1 MRGLSAIAA
10 VDGWSLTVMGVA
22 IVLVGLSVLS
32 LVLANLHRILNLWD
46 VTAQVFKEKTLL
58 REKPVP
64 SSGVK
69 VPSQGPSTTPP
80 VREMSLSR
88 EDMEAYQ
95 YFHWLSQRQGDVFS
109 LPKLLEHAEKR
120 GMDRPHYHLYK
131 MLVLGLIEEMK
142 GDQRGFYRWN
152 PEVLVRSD
160 ENSES

>member
-10 VDGWSLTVMGVA
+10 ADGWSLTVMGVA

-32 LVLANLHRILNLWD
+32 LVLANLHRFLNLWD
-46 VTAQVFKEKTLL
+46 ETSRAFKEKTLV

-64 SSGVK
+64 ASDAE
-69 VPSQGPSTTPP
+69 VPSQEPSTAPP
-80 VREMSLSR
+80 VRELFLSR

-131 MLVLGLIEEMK
+131 MLGLGLIEEMK

-152 PEVLVRSD
+152 PEVIVRSD

>member
-10 VDGWSLTVMGVA
+10 ADGWSLTVMGVA

-32 LVLANLHRILNLWD
+32 LVLANLHRFLNLWD
-46 VTAQVFKEKTLL
+46 ETSRAFKEKTLV

-64 SSGVK
+64 GSDAE
-69 VPSQGPSTTPP
+69 VPSQEPSTAPP
-80 VREMSLSR
+80 ARELFLSR

-131 MLVLGLIEEMK
+131 MLGLGLIEEMK

-152 PEVLVRSD
+152 PEVIVRSD